1 MKNTFISILMSI
13 MIAASSFAQSPI
25 IPNTNLEINSEKQDD
40 TFVMQHKDIEISI
53 GTLKISAPFL
63 YQGEATPRQGYI
75 ISIKDTIRIR
85 DVVEGC
91 QSSCDILVKT
101 ITESCTKK
109 IDICQKNC
117 DKRITTITTENDDLR
132 KKIVILEKDV
142 KKEKNE
148 KIIYSIVSAF
158 AGAGLGILVYQITN

>member
-1 MKNTFISILMSI
+1 MKNIFISILMSI

-25 IPNTNLEINSEKQDD
+25 IPNTNLEINSVKQDD

-63 YQGEATPRQGYI
+63 YQGEATPKQGYI

-91 QSSCDILVKT
+91 QSSCDILVKFIFLNTEALFKT
-101 ITESCTKK
+101 ISS
-109 IDICQKNC
+109 IFSFVFIL
-117 DKRITTITTENDDLR
+117 KRL
-132 KKIVILEKDV
+132 L
-142 KKEKNE
+142 
-148 KIIYSIVSAF
+148 A
-158 AGAGLGILVYQITN
+158 